1 MRNRK
6 STRKSNGYV
15 GYPTE
20 SQLKAQAWKEL
31 KAKYGITS
39 TRGMVLHHID
49 PTLKTRDPVRYS
61 QWNVKDLIPMPKAQH
76 RSLHM
81 RIEAKGRTRTE
92 THNKRISETLKER
105 NLRGKAILITMPA
118 QAYVFKTLA

>member
-15 GYPTE
+15 GCPTE

-31 KAKYGITS
+31 KAIYGITS
-39 TRGMVLHHID
+39 TSGMVLHHID
-49 PTLKTRDPVRYS
+49 PTLKTRDPERYS

-81 RIEAKGRTRTE
+81 KIEAKGRVHSKD
-92 THNKRISETLKER
+92 HNTRIS
-105 NLRGKAILITMPA
+105 
-118 QAYVFKTLA
+118 